1 MASILRV
8 NTLTD
13 ASSNN
18 SIATSFV
25 AGGSAKLHVRYTT
38 VTTTATVGSPLN
50 TSTLTDNGTCDTS
63 ISISSNMDNANY
75 TILSSGVNNYDS
87 SGTKSYGPYSIG
99 SWTNSSS
106 YQTSSTT
113 RIGGRFAPGSGSAVS
128 VDVDIVSVALLGDLA

>member
-25 AGGSAKLHVRYTT
+25 ANGSAKLHARYTT

-50 TSTLTDNGTCDTS
+50 TSTLTDNGDCDTS
-63 ISISSNMDNANY
+63 ISITSNMNDANY
-75 TILSSGVNNYDS
+75 TILSSGTSNYN
-87 SGTKSYGPYSIG
+87 SGGNQAYGPYSIG

-106 YQTSSTT
+106 NQTSSST
-113 RIGGRFAPGSGSAVS
+113 RIGCRFASSSTALN

>member
-25 AGGSAKLHVRYTT
+25 ANGSAKLHVRYTT
-38 VTTTATVGSPLN
+38 ATTTATVGSPLN

-75 TILSSGVNNYDS
+75 TILSSGTNNYDS
-87 SGTKSYGPYSIG
+87 SGTQAYGPYSIG
-99 SWTNSSS
+99 SWTNSSGN
-106 YQTSSTT
+106 QTSSTI
-113 RIGGRFAPGSGSAVS
+113 RIGARFAPGTGSATV